1 MNRFRIAACLAF
13 VVVVMTVPGAKA
25 LADQPGDAMT
35 EDPATIDDAFPPAM
49 RELSFP
55 SAGATLNAL
64 LYLANGPG
72 PHPTVVLL
80 HGYPGNEKNL
90 DLAQAL
96 RRAGWNVLFFHYRGA
111 WGSGGDFSFYNAL
124 DDVAAALVFLRG
136 AGDEF
141 RVDKERIVLVGH
153 SMGGFMA
160 IAGGARDGQ
169 VKCIVGIAAA
179 DLAVIGDVFAADPE
193 AARGFSDGTDK
204 MIMLHGFSGA
214 VALRELEQM
223 REVSRLTGLGPA
235 LRGRKLLVIAGKRDQ
250 AVPMSVHDG
259 LVAAFS
265 AVEGLQFDTR
275 VLDADHAFSW
285 HRIALARAVT
295 GWLDG
300 NCR

>member
-1 MNRFRIAACLAF
+1 MGLLAS
-13 VVVVMTVPGAKA
+13 VMVVPGGKA
-25 LADQPGDAMT
+25 LGDQPGDTIT
-35 EDPATIDDAFPPAM
+35 EDPAAIDDAFPPAM
-49 RELSFP
+49 LELSFP

-64 LYLANGPG
+64 HYLANGPG

-96 RRAGWNVLFFHYRGA
+96 RRAGWNVFFFHYRGA
-111 WGSGGDFSFYNAL
+111 WGSSGDFSFYAAL
-124 DDVAAALVFLRG
+124 DDVAAALAFLRG
-136 AGDEF
+136 GGDEF
-141 RVDKERIVLVGH
+141 RVDEERIALVGH

-160 IAGGARDGQ
+160 IAGGARDAR

-179 DLAVIGDVFAADPE
+179 DLAAIGDRFAADP
-193 AARGFSDGTDK
+193 AAAGGFADRADK
-204 MIMLHGFSGA
+204 RVMLHGFGGA
-214 VALRELEQM
+214 VALREVAQM
-223 REVSRLTGLGPA
+223 RQDSRLTGLGPA
-235 LRGRKLLVIAGKRDQ
+235 LRGRKVLLIAGTRDQ

-265 AVEGLQFDTR
+265 AVEGLQLEAR

-285 HRIALARAVT
+285 RRIALARTVV